1 MPTLRS
7 ADSSKPW
14 LGARPALPPSVVLGS
29 WRRGALPPPL
39 DAGRVTFYVKARN
52 GIWQLIR
59 ALGVQEPD
67 VVLVPS
73 YNCGAELDAVLKAP
87 ATARFYRVDGSAR
100 VDFDDLR
107 QAIDART
114 RAVLVTHYFG
124 LPQPDL
130 AAIVELCREHDL
142 FLIEDCAHALYSTH
156 AGRSLGT
163 FGDAGIFSLWKTLPL
178 PNGGAVLANRPLPLE
193 GGTVRPS
200 LGASLTPL
208 RTRLEAHLLFRYG
221 RAGWVASSISA
232 RVARLAAGFRRRV
245 FSRAAP
251 SQATLE
257 PTPNP
262 HVTFDRS
269 TADWSMS
276 QAAVRIAGRSPHAQ
290 IARRRRQN
298 YEFLAAE
305 LSDVSGAR
313 LLHPILP
320 PGTCP
325 LRLPLVAEEPL
336 SLLRHL
342 ETNGIEAELFWSDF
356 HPAFPAQ
363 EFQESTYLKTHVVAL
378 PIHQDLDQ
386 DLLARVAEVV
396 RRWSR
401 GR

>member
-1 MPTLRS
+1 MPKLRS
-7 ADSSKPW
+7 DDSSKPW

-39 DAGRVTFYVKARN
+39 DAGRVTLYVKARN

-59 ALGVQEPD
+59 ALGVQEPE

-73 YNCGAELDAVLKAP
+73 YNCGAELDAVLKVP

-156 AGRSLGT
+156 VGRSLGT

-208 RTRLEAHLLFRYG
+208 RTAPRSAPALPLRARRLGGEQDLRSG
-221 RAGWVASSISA
+221 RAPRSRLPEAGVLPRCAIAGHARADPESPRHLRSIDGGLVDEPSGCSHC
-232 RVARLAAGFRRRV
+232 RPKPPRPD
-245 FSRAAP
+245 RAAP
-251 SQATLE
+251 
-257 PTPNP
+257 
-262 HVTFDRS
+262 
-269 TADWSMS
+269 
-276 QAAVRIAGRSPHAQ
+276 AAKLRVS
-290 IARRRRQN
+290 RR
-298 YEFLAAE
+298 
-305 LSDVSGAR
+305 GA
-313 LLHPILP
+313 H
-320 PGTCP
+320 
-325 LRLPLVAEEPL
+325 
-336 SLLRHL
+336 
-342 ETNGIEAELFWSDF
+342 
-356 HPAFPAQ
+356 
-363 EFQESTYLKTHVVAL
+363 
-378 PIHQDLDQ
+378 
-386 DLLARVAEVV
+386 
-396 RRWSR
+396 
-401 GR
+401 

>member
-156 AGRSLGT
+156 AGSLARDVRRRRHLQSVEDASAAERRRGARKPSAASRGRNGSSVPRGVLNSSSDSPRSAPALPVRARRLG
-163 FGDAGIFSLWKTLPL
+163 G
-178 PNGGAVLANRPLPLE
+178 E
-193 GGTVRPS
+193 QH
-200 LGASLTPL
+200 L
-208 RTRLEAHLLFRYG
+208 RSG
-221 RAGWVASSISA
+221 RAPRSRLPEAGVLPRCAIAGHARADPESPRHLRSIDGGLVDEPSGCSHC
-232 RVARLAAGFRRRV
+232 RPKPPRPD
-245 FSRAAP
+245 RAAP
-251 SQATLE
+251 PAKLRVS
-257 PTPNP
+257 
-262 HVTFDRS
+262 R
-269 TADWSMS
+269 
-276 QAAVRIAGRSPHAQ
+276 RGAQ
-290 IARRRRQN
+290 
-298 YEFLAAE
+298 
-305 LSDVSGAR
+305 
-313 LLHPILP
+313 
-320 PGTCP
+320 
-325 LRLPLVAEEPL
+325 
-336 SLLRHL
+336 
-342 ETNGIEAELFWSDF
+342 
-356 HPAFPAQ
+356 
-363 EFQESTYLKTHVVAL
+363 
-378 PIHQDLDQ
+378 
-386 DLLARVAEVV
+386 
-396 RRWSR
+396 
-401 GR
+401 